1 MCSAL
6 ADVRFGSF
14 ASGSGR
20 PPLQP
25 CPLCP
30 ESDSR
35 PPKMRSVAMGQTET
49 NCTATKEALFDH
61 LVGADQKR

>member
-1 MCSAL
+1 ML
-6 ADVRFGSF
+6 YVRFGSF

-20 PPLQP
+20 PPLEP

-35 PPKMRSVAMGQTET
+35 PPKMRSVAMGHYRTCSSDTFQVRSRAICVPFE
-49 NCTATKEALFDH
+49 LQ
-61 LVGADQKR
+61 AD

>member
-30 ESDSR
+30 ESDRR
-35 PPKMRSVAMGQTET
+35 PKADS
-49 NCTATKEALFDH
+49 CTATKSILFDQ
-61 LVGADQKR
+61 LADAFAFALATSVVVT